1 MAALPIRD
9 LAHLIELASRPD
21 GVECFISLAGG
32 AARSSK
38 SIRYIPPREGRKA
51 GQFDVFNNIDDTWQ
65 TLWPKQLW
73 TMSNIGTAL
82 DAGALYA
89 DD

>member
-1 MAALPIRD
+1 MSASPIRD
-9 LAHLIELASRPD
+9 LLHLTALASRPE
-21 GVECFISLAGG
+21 GLECFYSLAGG

-38 SIRYIPPREGRKA
+38 VIRYLSPRPGYKV

-73 TMSNIGTAL
+73 TQSSIGAAL

-89 DD
+89 EN